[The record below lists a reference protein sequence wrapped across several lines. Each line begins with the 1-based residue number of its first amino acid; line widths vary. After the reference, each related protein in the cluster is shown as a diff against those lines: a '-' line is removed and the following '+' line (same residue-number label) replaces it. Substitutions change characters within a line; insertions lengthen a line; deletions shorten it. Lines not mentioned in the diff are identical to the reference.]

1 MLTYGRRVLL
11 LGALLATALPA
22 AAQVPGVQIKADP
35 SSISEAGGTS
45 TVSVTYDY
53 ASTTGWFS
61 YSLEGSTATK
71 DVDFSMSLFQS
82 LDDDDTASTTITAL
96 EDAIVDPGEKIN
108 ITFSYTATFQGVEVS
123 TLELGTVA
131 VTIEDNDS
139 YPTPTL
145 SLSASSIDDGGSATV
160 TADLDPASGAATTL
174 TVSASGPSG
183 TYTLSN
189 NKRLTIAKGSTDST
203 GEVTITGACP
213 TPGDKTITVS
223 ATATNSEGLSGNPED
238 VTLTV
243 VCPPPTPTLSLSAS
257 SIDDGGSATVTAD
270 LNFASGAATTLTVS
284 ASGPSGT
291 YTLSNNKRLTI
302 AKGSTDSTG
311 EVTITGACPTPGDK
325 TITVSAT
332 ATNSEGLSG
341 NPEDVTLTVVCP
353 PPTPTLS
360 LSASS
365 IDDGGSAT
373 VTADLN
379 FASGAATTLTV
390 SASGPSGTY
399 TLSNNKRLTIAKGST
414 DSTGEVTITGAC
426 PTPGDKT
433 ITVSATATNS
443 EGLSGNPE
451 DVTLTVVC
459 PPPTPTLSLSASSI
473 DDGGSATVT
482 ADLNFASGA
491 ATTLTVSA
499 SGPSGTYTLSNNK
512 RLTIAKGSTD
522 STGEVTITGACP
534 TPGDK
539 TITVS
544 ATATNSEGL
553 SGNPEDV
560 TLTVVC
566 PPPTPTLSLSASSID
581 DGGSATVTADL
592 NFASGAATT
601 LTVSA
606 SGPSGTYTLSNN
618 KRLTI
623 AKGSTDSTGEVTI
636 TGACPTPGD
645 KTITVSAAATN
656 SEGLSG
662 NPQNLTLTIRC
673 PYPTPTLS
681 LSASSIDDG
690 GSATVTAD
698 LNFASGAATRLTV
711 SASGPSGTY
720 TLSNNKRL
728 TIAKGSTDST
738 GEVTITGACPTPGD
752 KTITVSATA
761 TNSEGLSGNPQDL
774 TLTVVC
780 PLDTT
785 APMYWESS
793 VNGSSLVLT
802 YDETLSTSLPDT
814 VAFTVA
820 ASRSSIDVSA
830 VSISGRQVTLTLS
843 PAVQHGETVS
853 VSYTVSSAGSNP
865 VKDVLGNRAVSLT
878 NEAVINNTP
887 APKVAVSFDASDYQ
901 ATEGGSAATVTVRLS
916 ARPERQVVIPIVA
929 AGGGGATSG
938 DYKLSASSV
947 TFSATQT
954 SRTFTVT
961 ATDDTDDDD
970 GERVDLSFGTLPTG
984 VTAGSVSTERVDLID
999 DDASPTVTL
1008 ALSPDSIGES
1018 GSVSTVT
1025 ATLSHASSAAT
1036 TVTVSATPVSP
1047 AVAGD
1052 FAQSGTRLTIAA
1064 GSTSSTGSVT
1074 ITANDNDLDAVDRE
1088 VTVSATASN
1097 TQGVAGDPAS
1107 LTLTIEDDDDPP
1119 TVSLSS
1125 STEAVGEGAGSV
1137 SLTVSLSAASGK
1149 EVTVDYATA
1158 DGTAASG
1165 SDYTAASGTLTFSA
1179 GDTSKTLTVSIT
1191 DDSVDEPNETFTV
1204 SLSSPSNATLGS
1216 TDSSTVTIEDDDAAS
1231 ARVDLS
1237 VSPAS
1242 IREDAGATTMRVTGT
1257 LDAGARTDSTGVS
1270 VSVGGQAATL
1280 TIAAEQ
1286 TSGYVDVSFTPA
1298 NNTLDEPDRSVSV
1311 TGSAAGLTVTGTSFT
1326 VEDDD
1331 DPPTVSLSS
1340 STEAV
1345 GEGAGSAS
1353 LTVSLS
1359 AASGKEVTVDY
1370 ATADGTAASGS
1381 DYTAASGTLT
1391 FSAGD
1396 TSKTLTVSITDDSVD
1411 ESNETFTVGLS
1422 SPSNATLGSTD
1433 SSTVTIEDDD
1443 AASARVDLS
1452 ISPASIREDAGA
1464 TTMRVTGTLD
1474 AAARTDS
1481 TSVSVSVG
1489 GQAAT
1494 LTIAAEQTSGYVDV
1508 SFTPAN
1514 NTLDEPDRSVSVTG
1528 SAAGLTVTDTSFTVE
1543 DDDDPPTVSLSSSTE
1558 AVGEG
1563 AGSVSLTV
1571 SLSAA
1576 SGKEVTVDYATA
1588 DGTAASGSDYTADS
1602 DTLTFSA
1609 GDMSKTLTVSITDDS
1624 VDESNETFTVSLSSP
1639 SNAALGSTDSST
1651 VTIEDDDASPTV
1663 TLALSPDSIGEDG
1676 GVSTVT
1682 ASLSHASSA
1691 ATAVTVSATP
1701 VSPAVAGDFT
1711 QSGTTLTIAAGDTS
1725 STGTVTLTAVNNAV
1739 HAPDKSVTVSATA
1752 SNTQGVAADPA
1763 DVTLTIE
1770 EDDSSVSVSF
1780 SAATYEAAEGGS
1792 AADVTVSLSAA
1803 PGREVVIPI
1812 AAAAQGGATA
1822 QGETGA
1828 DYSGIPAN
1836 VTFAATDMSKSFT
1849 VTAADDDIDDDGE
1862 SVALS
1867 FGALPEGVA
1876 AGSRATA
1883 SVTLADDDV
1892 RGVTVSVSDLSLYEG
1907 GSDTYTV
1914 VLTSQPTADVTVD
1927 LAVAAGVA
1935 EVDVSATP
1943 GQLTF
1948 KAEDWEKAQTVTV
1961 EARSDSDAGSGQARV
1976 THDVDGGD
1984 YGSHSVTAADVTVW
1998 VNDDDVTVSFS
2009 AATYEAT
2016 EGGSAADVTVSLN
2029 AAPGREVV
2037 VPIQSVAQGGATAPG
2052 APGADYSGI
2061 PASVTFAAADTSKSF
2076 AVTAADDDIDEN
2088 GESVGLSFGTLP
2100 KGVSASGQTASTV
2113 NLKDPAKPAST
2124 ALALSVNPESV
2135 NESAGA
2141 ATVTVTGALDGA
2153 ALTQDAV
2160 VSLSVSPGAGTEV
2173 ADYAASSSP
2182 LTITAGQTSGEAT
2195 ITLTPA
2201 DDKIVESAETVV
2213 VGGTMTV
2220 GGAATSLTLTPANV
2234 TITDDDVPAWS
2245 VTVSPASIGEADG
2258 SATVTVS
2265 TGGVT
2270 YEDNETVGLAFSGAA
2285 TAGTDFSVS
2294 ADGVALSSPYSLTLA
2309 AGSSTVTATLTAL
2322 ADAVSDPDEAVTIT
2336 ASHDGAQIGTA
2347 ALTVTEGVC
2356 GRTEAVRD
2364 AIVAAASGVSACADV
2379 TAAHLAGITAL
2390 DFSTGSLTAITL
2402 QSGDFDGLR
2411 GLEDLIFKGIALSA
2425 LPSDVFDGLTA
2436 LELLNL
2442 KNTGL
2447 TALPAGVFRGLTA
2460 LQALVLENN
2469 ALSSLPTDAFD
2480 GLASLTRLNLKKN
2493 SLSSLPEGVFADLTA
2508 LNDLNLRNNALRSL
2522 PADTFLGLSSL
2533 TALNLQSNAVDP
2545 LPLPVTLEKVADGE
2559 FKAVMAVGAPFA
2571 VALPVS
2577 VSSSGKISGGATS
2590 LTIPAGATES
2600 GSLTV
2605 TRSAGAT
2612 DAVTADIGALPSL
2625 PAKHQGYSLIKADVP
2640 VEVLVLPSADA
2651 ALSALSLSDGTLN
2664 PAFAASTLSYT
2675 ASVGAAVASVTVT
2688 PETNRD
2694 AATVEYLDGDDAA
2707 LEDADA
2713 AAAGHQIAL
2722 AAGANTVK
2730 VKVTAGDGTTT
2741 QTYTLEITRTAAEV
2755 TVMFSAAAYWAT
2767 EGGPAAEVTVEL
2779 SAAPQREVA
2788 VPIVAQATGG
2798 ATAEGKTG
2806 ADYSGV
2812 ASSVTFGATDTA
2824 KSFTITA
2831 TADDDAE
2838 DGESVS
2844 LSFGSLPHG
2853 VTSGDP
2859 ATATVH
2865 LVDPCPRTAQIC
2877 EAIIA
2882 AAGVTGWG
2890 AVTDTHLQG
2899 ITALSISGLT
2909 ALQSGDLA
2917 GLSGLTSLDL
2927 SDNSFSSL
2935 PSGLFDGLT
2944 ALTTLDL
2951 SGNGLSRLPAGLF
2964 KGLTALAQVD
2974 VSGNT
2979 VEPLPLSVTL
2989 EKVAD
2994 GQFKAVVATGA
3005 PAAVTLPIQVA
3016 GAGSIA
3022 GGATVTVPAGAT
3034 ESATATVTRTAGRTG
3049 AVAVAIGRPLPTLP
3063 EGHAGYAL
3071 TADTGTL
3078 VVLPGT
3084 VTAVCDRT
3092 ADVRDAIVAAVTE
3105 VSACVDVT
3113 AAHLSGIT
3121 ELDFSGGSL
3130 TALTLQ
3136 SGDFSGLS
3144 GLQTLNLKSITLSSP
3159 PADLFDGLIAL
3170 KKLNLQNTGLTGVSA
3185 DLFDGLSSLEELI
3198 LEKNQLDGIATDVFS
3213 GLASLTHLNLRKT
3226 RLSSVPSGL
3235 FGGLSQLQELKL
3247 RGNRLTTLP
3256 ADVFSGLTAL
3266 QTLNLTNNQLSAIP
3280 DGLFTGL
3287 TQLTSVRLDGNAGSP
3302 FSLTVKLET
3311 VGTDQFKAV
3320 LPAGAPFA
3328 IEVPVSVSGP
3338 GTIDGA
3344 ATSVTI
3350 TTGATES
3357 APLTVTRRSGTT
3369 ALVNADIGALP
3380 ALPGSKH
3387 QGYALA
3393 KSADLPLAVLA
3404 EVAALPTL
3412 SVADPAEVKEGNTT
3426 ITFTVTLTP
3435 AATGTVTVDYATA
3448 DGTATAG
3455 EDYTTASGTL
3465 TFNAGDTAKTVVV
3478 TVLDDTV
3485 DEGKET
3491 FTLKLSKPSGATVS
3505 DGEATATIANSDPLP
3520 QAWLVRFGRTVA
3532 GHVADGVSERLM
3544 QADQAPSQATFA
3556 GVRLPFGDG
3565 LSSGP
3570 AEDYAPG
3577 PFGGRPWVG
3586 GTGWQDRGG
3595 GFGLERQG
3603 HPPTAGT
3610 PGTPAGAS
3618 RGLTARDLLLG
3629 SAFTVALG
3637 RDEENAASRFTLWG
3651 HGMATRFEGGETD
3664 LRVDGEVATYLLG
3677 ADRAWGRWL
3686 TGMAVAHSRGTGG
3699 YDALGGSESGELD
3712 STLMSVHPY
3721 ARYAISERMTA
3732 WGVLG
3737 YGQGSLT
3744 LNRQGSGTWNA
3755 DTSITMAA
3763 AGARGVLR
3771 PAAYT
3776 GGFELALRSDALWT
3790 SIASGAAETD
3800 AGRLAA
3806 SQGDAGRLRLV
3817 LEGART
3823 WTSAGGR
3830 SLTPNVE
3837 LGLRHDAG
3845 DAETGTGIELGAGMR
3860 YRDPAMGVSIE
3871 VKARSLIAHRNEA
3884 YREWG
3889 ASAAVRFDPATP
3901 GRGLMLTLTPAW
3913 GNAASGA
3920 ERLWT
3925 KQGLQSLTGYRN
3937 PDPTGRLNAEVS
3949 YALNGPKGRGTQ
3961 TPYAA
3966 LSLGDVGGRTL
3977 RVGWRLATG
3986 PRGNL
3991 NIEAMRR
3998 QTGRNDAAAEHGI
4011 LLRAA
4016 VRW

>member
-1 MLTYGRRVLL
+1 MV
-11 LGALLATALPA
+11 A
-22 AAQVPGVQIKADP
+22 AGT
-35 SSISEAGGTS
+35 ISVSKTRIVEAGGITTITVKPSISVDGEGVPVALTAIIGGGTATLDTDFTVTVTS
-45 TVSVTYDY
+45 GVALPRNDGTVLLTSNLNFNDPNSSIIKARITAATDSADEPDETIPISADSSHNRDDFDDVTVTITDDDDPPSVSF
-53 ASTTGWFS
+53 AS
-61 YSLEGSTATK
+61 STATADEGDGTVSLTVSLSEESGKQVTVDYATANGTAKAGTGK
-71 DVDFSMSLFQS
+71 D
-82 LDDDDTASTTITAL
+82 
-96 EDAIVDPGEKIN
+96 
-108 ITFSYTATFQGVEVS
+108 YTATSGTLTFAPGEDEQTIAVSILDDSTHETDETFTVSLSSPSNATLGSTDEV
-123 TLELGTVA
+123 T
-131 VTIEDNDS
+131 VTIRDDD
-139 YPTPTL
+139 YPTPSLSLSSSLIDDGDSVTVTADLDFASGAATTLTVKASGSSGTYTLSSNKRLTIARGATGSTGTVTITGACPMSGPKTITVSATATNSEGLSGNPQDVTLTVDCALPTPSL

-160 TADLDPASGAATTL
+160 TADLDFASGAATTL

-189 NKRLTIAKGSTDST
+189 NKRLTIARGKTGSTGTVTITGACPTPGDKTITVSAAATNSEGLSGNPEDVTLTVNCPYPTPTLSLSASSIDDGGSATVTADLDFASGAATTLTVSASGPSGTYTLSNNKRLTIARGKTGST
-203 GEVTITGACP
+203 GTVTITGACPTPGDKTITVSAAATNSEGLSGNPEDVTLTVNCPYPTPTLSLSASSIDDGGSATVTADLDFASGAATTLTVSASGPSGTYTLSNNKRLTIARGKTGSTGTVTITGACPTPGDKTITVSAAATNSEGLSGNPEDVTLTVNCPYPTPTLSLSASSIDDGGSATVTADLDFASGAATTLTVKASGSSGTYTLSSNKRLTIARGATGSTGTVTITGACP

-223 ATATNSEGLSGNPED
+223 ATATNSEGLSGNPQD

-243 VCPPPTPTLSLSAS
+243 
-257 SIDDGGSATVTAD
+257 
-270 LNFASGAATTLTVS
+270 N
-284 ASGPSGT
+284 
-291 YTLSNNKRLTI
+291 
-302 AKGSTDSTG
+302 
-311 EVTITGACPTPGDK
+311 
-325 TITVSAT
+325 
-332 ATNSEGLSG
+332 
-341 NPEDVTLTVVCP
+341 
-353 PPTPTLS
+353 
-360 LSASS
+360 
-365 IDDGGSAT
+365 
-373 VTADLN
+373 
-379 FASGAATTLTV
+379 
-390 SASGPSGTY
+390 
-399 TLSNNKRLTIAKGST
+399 
-414 DSTGEVTITGAC
+414 
-426 PTPGDKT
+426 
-433 ITVSATATNS
+433 
-443 EGLSGNPE
+443 
-451 DVTLTVVC
+451 
-459 PPPTPTLSLSASSI
+459 
-473 DDGGSATVT
+473 
-482 ADLNFASGA
+482 
-491 ATTLTVSA
+491 
-499 SGPSGTYTLSNNK
+499 
-512 RLTIAKGSTD
+512 
-522 STGEVTITGACP
+522 
-534 TPGDK
+534 
-539 TITVS
+539 
-544 ATATNSEGL
+544 
-553 SGNPEDV
+553 
-560 TLTVVC
+560 
-566 PPPTPTLSLSASSID
+566 
-581 DGGSATVTADL
+581 
-592 NFASGAATT
+592 
-601 LTVSA
+601 
-606 SGPSGTYTLSNN
+606 
-618 KRLTI
+618 
-623 AKGSTDSTGEVTI
+623 
-636 TGACPTPGD
+636 
-645 KTITVSAAATN
+645 
-656 SEGLSG
+656 
-662 NPQNLTLTIRC
+662 C

-698 LNFASGAATRLTV
+698 LDFASGAATTLTV
-711 SASGPSGTY
+711 KASGSSGTY
-720 TLSNNKRL
+720 TLSSNKRL
-728 TIAKGSTDST
+728 TIARGATGSTGT
-738 GEVTITGACPTPGD
+738 VTITGACPTPGD

-761 TNSEGLSGNPQDL
+761 TNSVGLSGNPQDL

-802 YDETLSTSLPDT
+802 YDETLSTLLPDKA
-814 VAFTVA
+814 AFTVA

-878 NEAVINNTP
+878 NEAVVNNTP

-916 ARPERQVVIPIVA
+916 ARPQRQVVIPIVA

-961 ATDDTDDDD
+961 AEDDSVDDD
-970 GERVDLSFGTLPTG
+970 GEWVDLSFGTLPDG

-1008 ALSPDSIGES
+1008 ALSPDSIGEN
-1018 GSVSTVT
+1018 GGVSTVT
-1025 ATLSHASSAAT
+1025 VSLSHASSAAT

-1047 AVAGD
+1047 AVSGD
-1052 FAQSGTRLTIAA
+1052 FTQSGATLTIAA

-1074 ITANDNDLDAVDRE
+1074 ITANNNDLDAEDRE

-1158 DGTAASG
+1158 DGTASSG

-1179 GDTSKTLTVSIT
+1179 GDTSKALTVSIT
-1191 DDSVDEPNETFTV
+1191 DDSVDEDNETFTV
-1204 SLSSPSNATLGS
+1204 SLSSPSNAALGS
-1216 TDSSTVTIEDDDAAS
+1216 T
-1231 ARVDLS
+1231 
-1237 VSPAS
+1237 
-1242 IREDAGATTMRVTGT
+1242 M
-1257 LDAGARTDSTGVS
+1257 
-1270 VSVGGQAATL
+1270 
-1280 TIAAEQ
+1280 
-1286 TSGYVDVSFTPA
+1286 
-1298 NNTLDEPDRSVSV
+1298 
-1311 TGSAAGLTVTGTSFT
+1311 
-1326 VEDDD
+1326 
-1331 DPPTVSLSS
+1331 
-1340 STEAV
+1340 
-1345 GEGAGSAS
+1345 
-1353 LTVSLS
+1353 
-1359 AASGKEVTVDY
+1359 
-1370 ATADGTAASGS
+1370 
-1381 DYTAASGTLT
+1381 
-1391 FSAGD
+1391 
-1396 TSKTLTVSITDDSVD
+1396 
-1411 ESNETFTVGLS
+1411 
-1422 SPSNATLGSTD
+1422 

-1452 ISPASIREDAGA
+1452 ISPTSLREDAGA

-1481 TSVSVSVG
+1481 TGVSVSVG

-1588 DGTAASGSDYTADS
+1588 DGAAASGSDYTAAS
-1602 DTLTFSA
+1602 GTLTFSA
-1609 GDMSKTLTVSITDDS
+1609 GDTSKTLTVSITDDS
-1624 VDESNETFTVSLSSP
+1624 VDEPNETFTVSLSSP
-1639 SNAALGSTDSST
+1639 SNTALGSTASST

-1663 TLALSPDSIGEDG
+1663 TLALSPDSIGENG

-1701 VSPAVAGDFT
+1701 VSPAVPGDFT
-1711 QSGTTLTIAAGDTS
+1711 LSGTTLTIAAGSMS

-1739 HAPDKSVTVSATA
+1739 HGPDKSVTVSATA
-1752 SNTQGVAADPA
+1752 SNTQGVAGDPA

-1780 SAATYEAAEGGS
+1780 SAATYEASEGGS

-1812 AAAAQGGATA
+1812 AAAAQGGATT
-1822 QGETGA
+1822 QGETDA

-1836 VTFAATDMSKSFT
+1836 VTFGKTDTSKTFT

-1883 SVTLADDDV
+1883 SVTLTDDDV
-1892 RGVTVSVSDLSLYEG
+1892 RGVTVSVADLSLYEG

-1914 VLTSQPTADVTVD
+1914 VLTSEPTADVTVD

-1961 EARSDSDAGSGQARV
+1961 EARADSDAGSGQARV
-1976 THDVDGGD
+1976 THEVDGGD
-1984 YGSHSVTAADVTVW
+1984 YGSNSVTAADVTVR

-2029 AAPGREVV
+2029 AAPGRKVV
-2037 VPIQSVAQGGATAPG
+2037 VPIQSVAQGGATAQG
-2052 APGADYSGI
+2052 EAGADYSGV
-2061 PASVTFAAADTSKSF
+2061 PASVTFAAADTAKSF

-2124 ALALSVNPESV
+2124 AVALSVNRESV

-2160 VSLSVSPGAGTEV
+2160 VSLSVSAGAGTEV

-2195 ITLTPA
+2195 ITLTPT
-2201 DDKIVESAETVV
+2201 DDKIVEGDETVV
-2213 VGGTMTV
+2213 VGGTVTV

-2234 TITDDDVPAWS
+2234 TITDDDVAAWS
-2245 VTVSPASIGEADG
+2245 VTVSPASIGEAG
-2258 SATVTVS
+2258 ASATLTVS

-2270 YEDNETVGLAFSGAA
+2270 YEGNETVGLAFSGAA

-2309 AGSSTVTATLTAL
+2309 AGSSSATATLTAL

-2336 ASHDGAQIGTA
+2336 ASHDGAQIGAA

-2364 AIVAAASGVSACADV
+2364 AIVAAVSGVSACADV

-2390 DFSTGSLTAITL
+2390 DFSTASLTALTL
-2402 QSGDFDGLR
+2402 QSGDFDGLS
-2411 GLEDLIFKGIALSA
+2411 GLEDLILTGIALSA

-2447 TALPAGVFRGLTA
+2447 TALPAGVFQGLTA
-2460 LQALVLENN
+2460 LQTLVLENN

-2571 VALPVS
+2571 AALPVS

-2722 AAGANTVK
+2722 TVGANTVK

-2831 TADDDAE
+2831 TTDAGAE
-2838 DGESVS
+2838 DGEGVS
-2844 LSFGSLPHG
+2844 LSFGSLPDG

-2865 LVDPCPRTAQIC
+2865 LADACPRTTQIC

-2899 ITALSISGLT
+2899 ITALSITGLT

-2927 SDNSFSSL
+2927 SDNSLSSL
-2935 PSGLFDGLT
+2935 PSDLFDGLT

-3049 AVAVAIGRPLPTLP
+3049 AVAVAIGRPLPALP
-3063 EGHAGYAL
+3063 AGHAGYAL

-3078 VVLPGT
+3078 VALPGT

-3092 ADVRDAIVAAVTE
+3092 AAVRDAIVAAVTE
-3105 VSACVDVT
+3105 VSACTDVT

-3136 SGDFSGLS
+3136 SGDFSGLN

-3170 KKLNLQNTGLTGVSA
+3170 KKLNLQNTGLTAVSA

-3235 FGGLSQLQELKL
+3235 LGGLSQLQELKL
-3247 RGNRLTTLP
+3247 RGNRFTTLP

-3280 DGLFTGL
+3280 AGLFKGL

-3302 FSLTVKLET
+3302 FSLTVTLEK

-3328 IEVPVSVSGP
+3328 IAVPVSVSGP

-3344 ATSVTI
+3344 TTSVTI

-3357 APLTVTRRSGTT
+3357 APLTVTRKAGTT
-3369 ALVNADIGALP
+3369 AAVTTDIGALP
-3380 ALPGSKH
+3380 ALPGAKH

-3393 KSADLPLAVLA
+3393 KSANLPLAVLA
-3404 EVAALPTL
+3404 EAAALPTL

-3435 AATGTVTVDYATA
+3435 AATGTVTVDYATG
-3448 DGTATAG
+3448 DGTASAG
-3455 EDYTTASGTL
+3455 QDYTAASGTL
-3465 TFNAGDTAKTVVV
+3465 TFAAGDTARTVVV

-3570 AEDYAPG
+3570 AEDHAPG

-3610 PGTPAGAS
+3610 PGTPASAS

-3686 TGMAVAHSRGTGG
+3686 TGVAVAHSRGTGG
-3699 YDALGGSESGELD
+3699 YDAAGGRERGELE
-3712 STLMSVHPY
+3712 STLKSVHPY

-3755 DTSITMAA
+3755 DTSMTMAA

-3771 PAAYT
+3771 TAAYT
-3776 GGFELALRSDALWT
+3776 GGFELALRTDALWT

-3871 VKARSLIAHRNEA
+3871 VKARSLIAHHNEA

-3913 GNAASGA
+3913 GNAASAA

-3925 KQGLQSLTGYRN
+3925 QQGLQNLTGYRN
-3937 PDPTGRLNAEVS
+3937 PDPTGRVNAEVS

-3961 TPYAA
+3961 APYAA
-3966 LSLGDVGGRTL
+3966 WARENAASRTL
-3977 RVGWRLATG
+3977 RIGWRWTLG
-3986 PRGNL
+3986 QNGNL
-3991 NIEAMRR
+3991 DIEGIRR
-3998 QTGRNDAAAEHGI
+3998 QTPNEQKAEHGI
-4011 LLRAA
+4011 SLRASA
-4016 VRW
+4016 RW